1 MVQPLQS
8 LLAAWRRF
16 HRAFLDIRQGEHG
29 RALTL
34 AFYLLFVLFA
44 YYILKPVSRSLFV
57 NKFELDKLPL
67 LYILIAPAGGIMAY
81 VYSRL
86 AVKASLET
94 AVNWATGVCIGL
106 TLLMGALI
114 RTQWT
119 WTYYAF
125 NIWVSM
131 FSILLVTQG
140 WVIAANVFTAREAKR
155 LYGLLGLGAVVGAGF
170 GGTFTSTAVRAIGEN
185 HLITAS
191 AAITGIAYLM
201 FRLLLSQPGVNLRAA
216 RATAEHETRFS
227 LADIGRDIRRH
238 QHLQVIVGIVIL
250 TFIVDVMVEFQFQAF
265 AKARYQGTDLT
276 AFMGRFNGI
285 YLNLV
290 NFVFQ
295 FFLTAAMLR
304 VAGVGGVL
312 QIMPVTIAIASLGIY
327 LKPGL
332 LTSSLARLSEA
343 ATRYTF
349 NRTGM
354 ELLYLPLPLELR
366 NRVKAFID
374 IFVDRLGRG
383 IGGLV
388 LLLFTVTLDIPP
400 TELSL
405 LVLLFCA
412 VWSIL
417 SWRAHKE
424 YLRTLQRRLEARTL
438 DVTGLRVPASD
449 PSMISLLENAARR
462 GSPRQAVYAIET
474 LREAPGYDERPL
486 VRELAD
492 SPHAEVRA
500 TAFDM
505 AREAHDPAILPQALR
520 EIRQSRNGDDLPSI
534 EAAVRY
540 AIAESPEGRE
550 LTVRLLHHPSSR
562 VTKAALGALAG
573 DPVEARQLLPREEVE
588 AWARSEDPRL
598 RQQAAVALEALS
610 DGATPLL
617 HELLADPDP
626 DVAEA
631 AIRTAGALGQRPYL
645 YPLVKCLAHPRLRKS
660 ATNALVAYGPSIAG
674 TLRDL
679 MDDAELPPAV
689 RNRLPRILARMKHQR
704 AADELLGALDMP
716 DLQMRSAVV
725 QALARMRRDAPHLN
739 YGPEI
744 VNKQILEEARRYYAL
759 WSALE
764 PFREA
769 SPKGPASLL
778 VSTLETRLQATLERL
793 FQLLGLRYSPDRMRS
808 VYRALQSKSPDDHSA
823 AIEFLDSVLDRDL
836 KRYLM
841 PLVEDTGR
849 LSENGKHLFGIERK
863 TPETALRELM
873 QSGDVWLVS
882 CAAAAAAE
890 LGLRGLRDDMESL
903 RGKAG
908 AEVDRVLESAAGAL
922 R

>member
-1 MVQPLQS
+1 MVQLLQS
-8 LLAAWRRF
+8 FVAAWRRF
-16 HRAFLDIRQGEHG
+16 QRAFLDIRPGEHG
-29 RALTL
+29 RALSL
-34 AFYLLFVLFA
+34 ALYLLFVLFA

-81 VYSRL
+81 IYSRL
-86 AVKASLET
+86 AVRASLVT

-106 TLLMGALI
+106 TVLMGILI

-140 WVIAANVFTAREAKR
+140 WVIAANIFTAREAKR
-155 LYGLLGLGAVVGAGF
+155 LYGLLGLGAVIGAGF
-170 GGTFTSTAVRAIGEN
+170 GGTFTSMAVHVIGEN
-185 HLITAS
+185 NLITAS

-201 FRLLLSQPGVNLRAA
+201 FRLLLRQPGVNLQVVK
-216 RATAEHETRFS
+216 ATAEGDVRFS
-227 LADIGRDIRRH
+227 LADIGRDVRRYS
-238 QHLQVIVGIVIL
+238 HLQVIVGIVIL

-265 AKARYQGTDLT
+265 AKARFQGTDLT

-312 QIMPVTIAIASLGIY
+312 QIMPVTIAVASLGIY

-400 TELSL
+400 KELSL
-405 LVLLFCA
+405 LVLVFCA
-412 VWSIL
+412 AWSFL
-417 SWRAHKE
+417 SWRAQKE
-424 YLRTLQRRLEARTL
+424 YLQTLQRRLEARTL
-438 DVTGLRVPASD
+438 DITGLRVSASD
-449 PSMISLLENAARR
+449 PAMVRLLENAARQ
-462 GSPRQAVYAIET
+462 GSARQAVYALET
-474 LREAPGYDERPL
+474 LRDAPGYREQPL

-492 SPHAEVRA
+492 SPHPEVRA
-500 TAFDM
+500 AAFDM
-505 AREAHDPAILPQALR
+505 AREAHDPDVLPLALR
-520 EIRQSRNGDDLPSI
+520 EIRQSRAGVKLPSI
-534 EAAVRY
+534 AAAVRY

-550 LTVRLLHHPSSR
+550 LTIRLLQHPSNM
-562 VTKAALGALAG
+562 VTEAALDALVG
-573 DPVEARQLLPREEVE
+573 DPVEARQVLPSEEVE
-588 AWARSEDPRL
+588 AWAKSEDPQL
-598 RQQAAVALEALS
+598 RQRAAIALEALG
-610 DGATPLL
+610 DGDTPLL

-626 DVAEA
+626 EVAEA
-631 AIRTAGALGQRPYL
+631 AIRTAGVLRKRPYL
-645 YPLVKCLAHPRLRKS
+645 YRLVKSLGHPRLRKA
-660 ATNALVAYGPSIAG
+660 ATDALIAFGPAIAG

-679 MDDAELPPAV
+679 MEDTELAPSV
-689 RNRLPRILARMKHQR
+689 RNRLPRILGRMHDQR
-704 AADELLGALDMP
+704 AADELLGAIHVP
-716 DLQMRSAVV
+716 DLQMRSSVV
-725 QALARMRRDAPHLN
+725 HELARMRREAPHLS
-739 YGPEI
+739 YGPET
-744 VNKQILEEARRYYAL
+744 VHKQILEEARSYYAL
-759 WSALE
+759 WSALQ

-769 SPKGPASLL
+769 APKGPTALL
-778 VSTLETRLQATLERL
+778 GSTLEARLAATLDRM
-793 FQLLGLRYSPDRMRS
+793 FHLLGLKYPPDRMRS

-841 PLVEDTGR
+841 PLVEDAGR
-849 LSENGKHLFGIERK
+849 LSETGQTLFGIEPK
-863 TPETALRELM
+863 TAETALRELM
-873 QSGDVWLVS
+873 QTGDVWLVS
-882 CAAAAAAE
+882 CAAASAAE
-890 LGLRGLRDDMESL
+890 LGISGLRDDMESL
-903 RGKAG
+903 RGKSG
-908 AEVDRVLESAAGAL
+908 VEVDRVLDRATGAL